1 MLAIYGQ
8 LKYGMW
14 YWGYWSRQNI
24 VEKTTYHGGDGD
36 YAVDDDADDD
46 DDDDDDDGDD
56 DDDKIWAWAAAW

>member
-24 VEKTTYHGGDGD
+24 VEKTTYHGGD
-36 YAVDDDADDD
+36 DDWDDG
-46 DDDDDDDGDD
+46 DDGDD
-56 DDDKIWAWAAAW
+56 DEDDNDDDHKW